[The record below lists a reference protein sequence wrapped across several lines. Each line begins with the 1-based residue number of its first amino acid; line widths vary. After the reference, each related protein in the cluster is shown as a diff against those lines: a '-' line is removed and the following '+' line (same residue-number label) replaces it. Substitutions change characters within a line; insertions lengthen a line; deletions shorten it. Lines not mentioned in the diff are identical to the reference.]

1 MPFQPSPWMMGSALH
16 GWKKELPHGLDLE
29 PAEVILLHSEETS
42 DKMTFRSK
50 RKINFTFVS
59 NQS

>member
-29 PAEVILLHSEETS
+29 PSEVILIHADDTP
-42 DKMTFRSK
+42 R
-50 RKINFTFVS
+50 
-59 NQS
+59 